1 MGAHQTGASTGHVPY
16 GAPNPPVMQSGEGFG
31 SSAGSLHGSWDGN
44 NCGSGG
50 GFVSGGNPATRSPGF
65 HNPHQHTHT
74 TPTMF
79 VPAAMTPCGGVG
91 GGMGGGMLGM
101 GGGMGGMM
109 GMGGGMGGGMMGM
122 GGEMGGGMGGGM
134 MGTVLL

>member
-65 HNPHQHTHT
+65 HNPHQHTHNNPDDVRT
-74 TPTMF
+74 RRDDSWR
-79 VPAAMTPCGGVG
+79 GVG
-91 GGMGGGMLGM
+91 GGMPGVPSTMPGLPSTMPGLLVVHMVCLVIRQPGMPQ
-101 GGGMGGMM
+101 
-109 GMGGGMGGGMMGM
+109 
-122 GGEMGGGMGGGM
+122 
-134 MGTVLL
+134 